1 MRFSVTLRMFATV
14 ALFCLVGCGN
24 PPIFLQ
30 RPLEPSAAKQPESA
44 FSIPQNGGKFS
55 ASYAGN
61 ARCCRRH
68 VLRFSG
74 SGKAT
79 FLLASTE
86 QGKINGSCSQDSCT
100 WTGSATLTSQHIPSD
115 SVAMSLSFKWPPD
128 PCIGNPVVDWI
139 VTGGS
144 GKFQHATGSG
154 SLTFK
159 CEFNGV
165 GPYTDGWTGTLNY

>member
-1 MRFSVTLRMFATV
+1 
-14 ALFCLVGCGN
+14 
-24 PPIFLQ
+24 
-30 RPLEPSAAKQPESA
+30 
-44 FSIPQNGGKFS
+44 
-55 ASYAGN
+55 
-61 ARCCRRH
+61 
-68 VLRFSG
+68 
-74 SGKAT
+74 
-79 FLLASTE
+79 
-86 QGKINGSCSQDSCT
+86 
-100 WTGSATLTSQHIPSD
+100 
-115 SVAMSLSFKWPPD
+115 MSLSFKWPPD